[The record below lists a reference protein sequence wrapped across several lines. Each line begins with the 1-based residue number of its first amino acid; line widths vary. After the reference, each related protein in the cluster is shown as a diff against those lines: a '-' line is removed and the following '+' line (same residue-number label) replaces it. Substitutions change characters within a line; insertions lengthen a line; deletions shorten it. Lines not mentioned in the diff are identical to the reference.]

1 MSQFKNGLINIP
13 SEDMKVEI
21 MNLPTVELGCDRF
34 EELVRKETQLEFIK
48 KWVQSKTTYSNNYVD
63 VSDLLVLLDLKK
75 EQEK

>member
-1 MSQFKNGLINIP
+1 MKPIKSGLINIP

-21 MNLPTVELGCDRF
+21 MNIPTVELGCDRF

-48 KWVQSKTTYSNNYVD
+48 KWVQSKTTYNNYVD